1 VVDYASYV
9 TAPIFRDPTFMDVAP
24 LSHEMTETF
33 NDPFANNATPWWL
46 APNGL
51 CQNIL
56 ETGDVIEGLPNAQY
70 AISLN
75 GTTWHVQNEALLQW
89 FAGVTPSSAIHHAY
103 SYPNTSV
110 LTSAAVSQKRGCA
123 P

>member
-1 VVDYASYV
+1 
-9 TAPIFRDPTFMDVAP
+9 MDVAP

-33 NDPFANNATPWWL
+33 NDPFVNNATPWWL